1 MKKYVY
7 YLGVLIL
14 ACFSFFYTDKAVDII
29 RRNDPIMKQLIQNS
43 ETLTVSAIEPQ
54 FDGDNQV
61 TGLSGKKININKSY
75 SNMKKVN
82 KYMDSMLVFDDVLP
96 QNKLDYSKYI
106 ISGNKIKNQVA
117 LLFTIDSFEQLKNL
131 YSILINKNVKATLFI
146 DGRVIEDNMD
156 YIDNNLKEYEIEN
169 FGYDDM
175 YDDLKIKWTNNMIES
190 ITRKEVKYC
199 YSEYKNSNIIDVC
212 SKNKLYTVKPSIIA
226 SNYPFLTVKKN
237 LNNGQIISFNIN
249 NDTLKELSS
258 IVSYINQKGY
268 EIVYLDD
275 LLNENIISDK

>member
-106 ISGNKIKNQVA
+106 ISGNKMKNQVA

-131 YSILINKNVKATLFI
+131 YSILINKNVKPTLFI